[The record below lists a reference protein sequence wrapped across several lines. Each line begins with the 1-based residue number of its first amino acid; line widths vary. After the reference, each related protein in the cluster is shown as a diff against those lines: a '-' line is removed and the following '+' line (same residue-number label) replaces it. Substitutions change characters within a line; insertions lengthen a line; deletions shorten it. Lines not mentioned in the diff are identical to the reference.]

1 MAILDRLTDPPRL
14 ADEEELFSCVMC
26 GIPAEWTKEDLIGFV
41 EPYSFDIEMMYMC
54 NQQRSQAAVLCFE
67 ELVRGEGMRWHRDR
81 SVVEPCRVVIA
92 CTRRAR

>member
-1 MAILDRLTDPPRL
+1 
-14 ADEEELFSCVMC
+14 MC

-67 ELVRGEGMRWHRDR
+67 ESVRVACACPWHDGFGL
-81 SVVEPCRVVIA
+81 
-92 CTRRAR
+92 